1 MTRRQIVRRFVYI
14 ILIENFVKQRDR
26 MVALGTPASRRVTR
40 PDSAKST
47 KQTPG
52 PLELLENIK
61 FT

>member
-26 MVALGTPASRRVTR
+26 MVALVTPASRRVTR

-47 KQTPG
+47 PG

>member
-26 MVALGTPASRRVTR
+26 MVALVTPASRRVTR
-40 PDSAKST
+40 PDSTKST